1 MRERFGRLKDM
12 KEGREFIFFPP
23 PPSLSHARNARGGPL
38 NLAICLGCDPPDLRC
53 SN

>member
-23 PPSLSHARNARGGPL
+23 PARFATR
-38 NLAICLGCDPPDLRC
+38 
-53 SN
+53 S